1 MTKAE
6 IRETVLRVLGQIAPE
21 ADLSQLKPDLRI
33 RDQLDIDS
41 MDLLNFIIGL
51 HKEMKVDVPESDYP
65 KLSTLNSCTDYLASL
80 MRAE

>member
-1 MTKAE
+1 
-6 IRETVLRVLGQIAPE
+6 
-21 ADLSQLKPDLRI
+21 
-33 RDQLDIDS
+33 